1 MARQMRMPPERS
13 DHRLSFGSDRKKSLA
28 PPIAPS
34 ARKMVWNRA
43 EKTGSRTTSIR
54 PAAALTPIAKE
65 SMERRKP
72 SRRASFGS
80 MEEEASLSQREGDC
94 RGESSFLFF
103 CPVPCRQSQMPN
115 NSRKPVDIPS
125 ASLAGKQAAN
135 SRPNPKKI
143 SIIKKVSPVRSKREE
158 GEKVMRLR
166 P

>member
-13 DHRLSFGSDRKKSLA
+13 DHRLSFGSDCNMSLA
-28 PPIAPS
+28 PPIAPN
-34 ARKMVWNRA
+34 ARKMVWKRA
-43 EKTGSRTTSIR
+43 AKNGRKTTSIP
-54 PAAALTPIAKE
+54 PAAALTPMAKE

-125 ASLAGKQAAN
+125 ASLAGKQTAN
-135 SRPNPKKI
+135 SCPIFKKI

-158 GEKVMRLR
+158 GEKVMRLK